1 MNNLYAQ
8 GSNDK
13 RETATLPIPSE
24 SCVGWLCFFTFLQ
37 PVMSHFHKRGE
48 VQHLAC
54 TEQNPVSRNIKWN
67 HTNEVSETQSEQN
80 PQQALAQ
87 TGVLQRA
94 VITRLPSHLRSWGK
108 SLLVKAL
115 HHDSG
120 DPNLIIFFFF
130 FLLHTSSCD
139 RVYGTWFFFNILL
152 LLVPRWRNR
161 TNFTRL
167 NVQFPEAEGID
178 E

>member
-130 FLLHTSSCD
+130 FYCTLPHVTEFTALDFFSTSCFCLFLGEGTAPTLH
-139 RVYGTWFFFNILL
+139 V
-152 LLVPRWRNR
+152 
-161 TNFTRL
+161 
-167 NVQFPEAEGID
+167 
-178 E
+178 